1 MTMKKF
7 FYSLLAFALPV
18 AMFISCEEPIDGGKD
33 YPTTNPEPV
42 PVMPVETPEQQ
53 KKALEQTA
61 LGLVDEV
68 AAANFEEV
76 ADLAEYLAQEYSDEN
91 YDYDAVEEW
100 VDDCYEAL
108 ARTFQNTEIEKKT
121 YDWGYTW
128 ISTTD
133 YYYVVY
139 AASDFTGKFEAKNG
153 SWKYS
158 EADDL
163 SFHVKDAQGKPCVLR
178 LTTSG
183 KTKKVFMGAYEG
195 DYNSSYNDGVDSI
208 FCEMN
213 NVYVQVPEVV
223 TVTLQ
228 QDGENIAK
236 AVLKTD
242 LSSMNGDE
250 FDLRKDKYNVTA
262 TVEFNGYA
270 VTLENFKYAPEK
282 GTSVVAN
289 FKKGKKTLL
298 SAKASADLD
307 VSNEEFYGS
316 ENNKVEIDVMGSVQI
331 KGNMSGDVVEAYE
344 ELEEAFETE
353 SEILFRKK
361 VEKVNS
367 LMSLNLYFY
376 NSAKPSAKFEL
387 RPFVEDDYED
397 EWYVQPVIVFED
409 ETSYS
414 LEQYFNEEDF
424 NKLIKAIKRLGED
437 YEDLFGDVVEDF
449 GS

>member
-1 MTMKKF
+1 MKKF
-7 FYSLLAFALPV
+7 FYSLMALVLPV
-18 AMFISCEEPIDGGKD
+18 AMFISCEEPIGGEKGD
-33 YPTTNPEPV
+33 PTPDPDPV

-61 LGLVDEV
+61 LDFVDAV

-76 ADLAEYLAQEYSDEN
+76 AGLAEYLAQEYSEEN
-91 YDYDAVEEW
+91 YDYDSVEDW
-100 VDDCYEAL
+100 ADDCFDAL
-108 ARTFQNTEIEKKT
+108 TRTFLNTETEKET

-128 ISTTD
+128 IMTTD
-133 YYYVVY
+133 YYSVVY
-139 AASDFTGKFEAKNG
+139 AAADFTGKFEAKNG

-183 KTKKVFMGAYEG
+183 KTKKVFMGRSEEEY
-195 DYNSSYNDGVDSI
+195 YSSNNGYVDST

-213 NVYVQVPEVV
+213 NVYIQVPEVV

-228 QDGENIAK
+228 QDGEYIAK
-236 AVLKTD
+236 AVLKAD
-242 LSSMNGDE
+242 LSSMKGDE

-270 VTLENFKYAPEK
+270 VSLENFKYAPEQ
-282 GTSVVAN
+282 GTSVAAN
-289 FKKGKKTLL
+289 FKKGNKTLL

-307 VSNEEFYGS
+307 VSNEDFYGS
-316 ENNKVEIDVMGSVQI
+316 ENNKVEINVMGSVQI
-331 KGNMSGDVVEAYE
+331 KGNMSGDIVEAYE
-344 ELEEAFETE
+344 ELEEAFDAE
-353 SEILFRKK
+353 SEKLFKNQ
-361 VEKVNS
+361 VEKVND
-367 LMSLNLYFY
+367 LMNLNLYFY
-376 NSAKPSAKFEL
+376 NSSKPSAKFEL
-387 RPFVEDDYED
+387 RPFVDEDYED
-397 EWYVQPVIVFED
+397 EWYTQPVIVFED

-424 NKLIKAIKRLGED
+424 KKLIKAVERLGED
-437 YEDLFGDVVEDF
+437 YEELFEDVADSL